1 MRQLDALYVLR
12 EQYPVARLEGY
23 GVVYSACK
31 VGRSWRIVTDCNSAF
46 NLGGYT
52 FYPHLCDGRPKL
64 AEAMAKSVCFWLNL
78 FLVKQYRCEECGII
92 LKWPEVRVVEDG
104 DHTEH
109 RVCIYCAEEKYS
121 AGESAMVSD

>member
-1 MRQLDALYVLR
+1 M
-12 EQYPVARLEGY
+12 G
-23 GVVYSACK
+23 
-31 VGRSWRIVTDCNSAF
+31 GRSSRRLWRNPYASGLIC
-46 NLGGYT
+46 LG
-52 FYPHLCDGRPKL
+52 
-64 AEAMAKSVCFWLNL
+64 V

-92 LKWPEVRVVEDG
+92 LKCPEVRVVEDG

>member
-1 MRQLDALYVLR
+1 MRQLDALYALR

-52 FYPHLCDGRPKL
+52 FYPHLCGCGRLRLSCEKT
-64 AEAMAKSVCFWLNL
+64 AEHA
-78 FLVKQYRCEECGII
+78 
-92 LKWPEVRVVEDG
+92 
-104 DHTEH
+104 
-109 RVCIYCAEEKYS
+109 
-121 AGESAMVSD
+121 

>member
-1 MRQLDALYVLR
+1 MDRLGNLIMRQLDALYVLR

-78 FLVKQYRCEECGII
+78 FGGVPGETVQMRR
-92 LKWPEVRVVEDG
+92 VR
-104 DHTEH
+104 EH
-109 RVCIYCAEEKYS
+109 S
-121 AGESAMVSD
+121 QMAGGAGSRGW